1 LSVRRPGVDGW
12 WRKPAGR
19 RRGRAV
25 DIAQRDVGVLAHDIG
40 ELTMWA
46 VRDLIHRCLLG
57 DLFAAEP
64 PVVVIR
70 VVLHVI
76 EAPIRRGFALSHVL
90 MLTLSCSVVANA
102 EGSLQF
108 SASKCWRSKWFRY
121 RQ

>member
-1 LSVRRPGVDGW
+1 M
-12 WRKPAGR
+12 

-25 DIAQRDVGVLAHDIG
+25 DIAQSDVGFCAHDIG

-76 EAPIRRGFALSHVL
+76 EGPIRRGFALSHVL
-90 MLTLSCSVVANA
+90 MLTLSCSAVANA
-102 EGSLQF
+102 EGSLQV
-108 SASKCWRSKWFRY
+108 SASKYEYWL
-121 RQ
+121 